1 MTTSAVIMMIVAALL
16 LWGGFVAA
24 VLHLRRSP
32 EVPDDDQGDDRG
44 LRPEDHP
51 RTT

>member
-16 LWGGFVAA
+16 LWGGFIAA

-32 EVPDDDQGDDRG
+32 EVSDDDQRFGS
-44 LRPEDHP
+44 EDQP
-51 RTT
+51 RST

>member
-32 EVPDDDQGDDRG
+32 EISDDGQGPG
-44 LRPEDHP
+44 AEDHP

>member
-16 LWGGFVAA
+16 LWGGFIAA

-32 EVPDDDQGDDRG
+32 EVPDDDQRLG
-44 LRPEDHP
+44 PEDHP
-51 RTT
+51 RST

>member
-24 VLHLRRSP
+24 VLHLRRTP
-32 EVPDDDQGDDRG
+32 EVPDDDQGFG
-44 LRPEDHP
+44 SEDYP

>member
-32 EVPDDDQGDDRG
+32 EISDDDQGLG
-44 LRPEDHP
+44 AEDP
-51 RTT
+51 SRST